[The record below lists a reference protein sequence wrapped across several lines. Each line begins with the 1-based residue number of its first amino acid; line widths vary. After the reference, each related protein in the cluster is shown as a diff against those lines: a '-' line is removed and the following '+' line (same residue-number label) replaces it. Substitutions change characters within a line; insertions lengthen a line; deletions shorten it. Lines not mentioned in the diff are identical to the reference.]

1 MEMKIGRI
9 FTDPITQARLVSFAR
24 SEQRW
29 VDQFD

>member
-9 FTDPITQARLVSFAR
+9 FTDPITQARLVSPAR